1 MNMFRNQNFNIL
13 QKSAIILFVIL
24 VSMLIGQFISSI
36 LGMIINPELFT
47 EKGFAEASTTAEI
60 NVLKLMQFV
69 SATFTFVLPAIII
82 AFLFS
87 KDVFEFLNLKSSP
100 SVPYYLLT
108 VLFLFSVL
116 PAMNIIIIWNQSLQL
131 PESLSGFEKSLQ
143 SMEESGLK
151 MTEIM
156 LAGNGFGSLLIN
168 LLLMAVIPAIG
179 EEFLFRG
186 VIQKHLI
193 EWTRKPHLAIIISAI
208 IFSAVHFQFYGFI
221 PRVIL
226 GMIFGY
232 LVFYSGSL
240 WPAIFAHFFNNAM
253 AVMAYKYAGDSL
265 GQSEIDT
272 FGTTSSDFYFI
283 LIGLV
288 IAYFIGR
295 HLFRKRVER

>member
-87 KDVFEFLNLKSSP
+87 QDVFGFLKLKSSP
-100 SVPYYLLT
+100 NASYFIMS

-131 PESLSGFEKSLQ
+131 PASLNGLEKSLQ

-156 LAGNGFGSLLIN
+156 LAGNGFGSLMIN

-208 IFSAVHFQFYGFI
+208 IFSAVHFQFYGFV

-253 AVMAYKYAGDSL
+253 AVFAFKFAGDTL
-265 GQSEIDT
+265 GESKIDT

-283 LIGLV
+283 LIGLT
-288 IAYFIGR
+288 AAFFIGR
-295 HLFRKRVER
+295 YLFRKRVVG

>member
-1 MNMFRNQNFNIL
+1 
-13 QKSAIILFVIL
+13 
-24 VSMLIGQFISSI
+24 
-36 LGMIINPELFT
+36 
-47 EKGFAEASTTAEI
+47 
-60 NVLKLMQFV
+60 
-69 SATFTFVLPAIII
+69 
-82 AFLFS
+82 
-87 KDVFEFLNLKSSP
+87 
-100 SVPYYLLT
+100 
-108 VLFLFSVL
+108 
-116 PAMNIIIIWNQSLQL
+116 MNIIIIWNQSLQL
-131 PESLSGFEKSLQ
+131 PESLSGLEKSLQ